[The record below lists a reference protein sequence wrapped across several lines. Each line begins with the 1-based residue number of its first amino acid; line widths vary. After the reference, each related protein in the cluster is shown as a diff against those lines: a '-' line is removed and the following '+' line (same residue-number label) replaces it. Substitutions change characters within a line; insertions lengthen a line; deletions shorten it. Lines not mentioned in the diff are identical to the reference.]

1 MKEAGV
7 EIKVKG
13 KKKKE
18 KVKRGKKGRIGVMTP
33 VGASA

>member
-13 KKKKE
+13 KKKE